1 MRRLRFDQ
9 HAVALALAASLPA
22 VAAALV
28 LLFTG
33 GYTTKVQ
40 WTVGVAV
47 VAAAAAGIALLQV
60 HVVTPLH
67 TLANLV
73 AALREDD
80 FSIRG
85 RTVSEGDP
93 LGAVMSEVNAL
104 AETLHELDIETE
116 RRFVEDLRATGLFL
130 SVEPASATT
139 RRPNLLAIRLPYE
152 VDETAYCGEITVAPS
167 ILTAGL
173 VPMRDC
179 HRSYQIQFVNE
190 STGATLSFQ
199 DTYSSDTWIGWIP
212 IFMNFGEDWH
222 WYGPP
227 DDDLRIAYLRQD
239 LSEIRSD
246 LMRLA
251 GVDDD

>member
-1 MRRLRFDQ
+1 MIRWAAIATMRES
-9 HAVALALAASLPA
+9 AL
-22 VAAALV
+22 
-28 LLFTG
+28 
-33 GYTTKVQ
+33 
-40 WTVGVAV
+40 
-47 VAAAAAGIALLQV
+47 IALLAAILSACFAT
-60 HVVTPLH
+60 HEPPSIAFAHSTRPLALS
-67 TLANLV
+67 LA
-73 AALREDD
+73 AQYQSQER
-80 FSIRG
+80 
-85 RTVSEGDP
+85 RTDMHPDVQR
-93 LGAVMSEVNAL
+93 M
-104 AETLHELDIETE
+104 LHELDIETE